1 MLKPMLCVV
10 ALMLL
15 SGLTCV
21 VIDSLRPSAESVT
34 RSCNRCHL
42 QQHANPAAGV
52 WVCHRCGRF
61 HLATEGASGDAPS
74 P

>member
-21 VIDSLRPSAESVT
+21 VIESLRPSAQSIT
-34 RSCNRCHL
+34 RTCNKCNL

-61 HLATEGASGDAPS
+61 HLATDGVVAAP
-74 P
+74 PD